1 MKLTI
6 WGARGSISVSGPM
19 YNKYGGDTTCA
30 EIETKSGE
38 VVILDAGTGLR
49 ALGNQMLK
57 EKRKEFHFLLTH
69 AHWDH
74 LMGLP
79 FFKPLYRKDSSMFF
93 HGCTFSQQSVRVL
106 LENTMRAP
114 FFPVDVSGIS
124 SSLKF
129 DEVCHLEHVFC
140 GLTCLSV
147 PLSHPNNGFGFRL
160 SEEGK
165 SVVFIPDNELS
176 LVHPGGGA
184 FEDYVNFCEGADV
197 LMHDAEYRPEEY
209 LAFSKGWGHSIFLDT
224 VRLGAE
230 AKVKKLILWHIN
242 QDRFDDAADKLVEE
256 ARAEA
261 RRLGAGD
268 MVVEMA
274 RQGMTVEL

>member
-1 MKLTI
+1 MKLII
-6 WGARGSISVSGPM
+6 WGARGSIPVSGPQ
-19 YNKYGGDTTCA
+19 YIKYGGDTTCA
-30 EIETKSGE
+30 EISTKSGE

-49 ALGNQMLK
+49 TLGNRMLK

-79 FFKPLYRKDSSMFF
+79 FFKPLYRKDSTMYF
-93 HGCTFSQQSVRVL
+93 HGCTFSQQSVRTL

-114 FFPVDVSGIS
+114 FFPVDLSGVAAQ
-124 SSLKF
+124 LKF
-129 DEVCHLEHVFC
+129 DDVCHLSHVFC

-160 SEEGK
+160 TGEGK

-176 LVHPGGGA
+176 LVHPEGRA
-184 FEDYVNFCEGADV
+184 FEEYVKFCEDADV
-197 LMHDAEYRPEEY
+197 LMHDGEYRPEEY
-209 LAFSKGWGHSIFLDT
+209 QAFSKGYGHSIFLDT
-224 VRLGAE
+224 VRLGVE
-230 AKVKKLILWHIN
+230 AKVRKLLLWHTN
-242 QDRFDDAADKLVEE
+242 QDRFDDDADKLLEQ

-261 RRLGAGD
+261 KRLGNSS
-268 MVVEMA
+268 MEIEIA
-274 RQGMTVEL
+274 RQGMEIEL